1 MRISDWSSDVCSSDL
16 SSGHRYVQKKEES
29 GSERAGKD
37 AVVVELAPDVEPA
50 RADVGETLLAIEGE
64 RPIIA
69 GIDAEEQAAMTLGRG
84 NGPLHQRGAKAGAV
98 EARQRIDALELDIAL
113 RRGGEIGFGNQRE
126 TDRRA
131 ARQRLGEP
139 RSRA

>member
-1 MRISDWSSDVCSSDL
+1 MIRRPPRSTRTHTLFPYTTLFRS
-16 SSGHRYVQKKEES
+16 
-29 GSERAGKD
+29 
-37 AVVVELAPDVEPA
+37 ELAPDVEPA

-98 EARQRIDALELDIAL
+98 EARQRIDALELDITL
-113 RRGGEIGFGNQRE
+113 RPRRHTWFGTQAE
-126 TDRRA
+126 KTRRA
-131 ARQRLGEP
+131 AGRERVGK
-139 RSRA
+139 